1 MTLQEIEQLME
12 DTRRAARVDDRMQQT
27 TALALLE
34 IARQLTLQNQR
45 AGASSGG
52 GASKVKGKA
61 AGKK

>member
-1 MTLQEIEQLME
+1 MTLQEIEQMME

-45 AGASSGG
+45 ATAQNGAP
-52 GASKVKGKA
+52 KA
-61 AGKK
+61 KAKATGKK

>member
-1 MTLQEIEQLME
+1 MTLQEIEQMME

-34 IARQLTLQNQR
+34 IARQLTIQNQR
-45 AGASSGG
+45 PAQNGAP
-52 GASKVKGKA
+52 KGKAKA

>member
-1 MTLQEIEQLME
+1 MTLQEIEQMME

-45 AGASSGG
+45 GTVPNGAPK
-52 GASKVKGKA
+52 SKTKA
-61 AGKK
+61 PGKK